1 VRQVFEQKKI
11 WVVVPSAQI
20 TILKENVRRFVN
32 LGEKKMA
39 SFDALGPGQT
49 LDASFCRSFFL
60 SILDLPVILDLHFG
74 SDTIKTTRLI
84 KNRRVDNT
92 FK

>member
-1 VRQVFEQKKI
+1 VRQLFEQKKI

-32 LGEKKMA
+32 LGEKKWQVLTR
-39 SFDALGPGQT
+39 LGQ
-49 LDASFCRSFFL
+49 AKRSTHLFAGVFL

>member
-1 VRQVFEQKKI
+1 
-11 WVVVPSAQI
+11 
-20 TILKENVRRFVN
+20 
-32 LGEKKMA
+32 MA
-39 SFDALGPGQT
+39 SFDALGPDQT
-49 LDASFCRSFFL
+49 LDASFCRSFFFQ
-60 SILDLPVILDLHFG
+60 SVLDLPVILDLHFG